1 MMSEFSWELIATV
14 LVSVIAFFAIG
25 IPYWRGLR
33 LALMARSATR
43 IHDEAELYAALD
55 GPVQA
60 GEPLALVLLRV
71 LESSLRENDRGQHP
85 TAFLRD
91 ASRQYAMNAYDT
103 AYAQKLS
110 MYANLLPPI
119 GFIGTTLGLMILF
132 ASMHLSNQALE
143 VGALGIALT
152 STIFALVGFASLEAL
167 KIRLYSRLLGCIDH
181 ALGVSLGAETVEGAR
196 SATEFSAAAP
206 AN

>member
-1 MMSEFSWELIATV
+1 
-14 LVSVIAFFAIG
+14 
-25 IPYWRGLR
+25 
-33 LALMARSATR
+33 
-43 IHDEAELYAALD
+43 
-55 GPVQA
+55 
-60 GEPLALVLLRV
+60 
-71 LESSLRENDRGQHP
+71 
-85 TAFLRD
+85 
-91 ASRQYAMNAYDT
+91 MNAYDT

-132 ASMHLSNQALE
+132 ASMHLTNQALE

-167 KIRLYSRLLGCIDH
+167 KIRLYNRLLGCIDH
-181 ALGVSLGAETVEGAR
+181 ALGLFLDAETVEGAR
-196 SATEFSAAAP
+196 SGAELSTAVP